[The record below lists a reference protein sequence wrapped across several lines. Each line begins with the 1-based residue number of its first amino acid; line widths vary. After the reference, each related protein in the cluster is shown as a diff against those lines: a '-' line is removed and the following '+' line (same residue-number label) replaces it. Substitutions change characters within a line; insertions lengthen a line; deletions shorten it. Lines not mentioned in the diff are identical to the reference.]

1 MSYRLRRTIL
11 DAQRAVV
18 PPTMLD
24 CGAHMLLY
32 FDEPQMMQRIGLQH
46 LLERFAATRVDLG
59 FGTSNDPKYQICAVQ
74 KRADCDVPDMLGV
87 SWPNRAR
94 ALQSVWQSKSTI
106 YFDVRCDPTMKEL
119 RPALERVRTLVKMA
133 RRLEHGNRSFG
144 MICVDQTEERRR
156 WSESD
161 LSYLD
166 QFVLGFL
173 SPIMALSRSCQSDS
187 RRSLTPAE
195 HAVVRL
201 ATLGM
206 SYKEIAAELHKSPN
220 TVDNQ
225 LRKIRERLGVRNQI
239 ELVRACANL

>member
-1 MSYRLRRTIL
+1 ML

-18 PPTMLD
+18 PPAMLD

-46 LLERFAATRVDLG
+46 LLERFAATRVELG
-59 FGTSNDPKYQICAVQ
+59 FGSPNDPKFQACAVQ
-74 KRADCDVPDMLGV
+74 RQADCDVPDVLGV
-87 SWPNRAR
+87 TWPNRDR
-94 ALQSVWQSKSTI
+94 GIRSVWQSKSTM
-106 YFDVRCDPTMKEL
+106 YFDIRSDPIMSEL
-119 RPALERVRTLVKMA
+119 RPMLERVRTRVSMA
-133 RRLEHGNRSFG
+133 RRLEYGNRSFG
-144 MICVDQTEERRR
+144 HICVDHTEERRR

-173 SPIMALSRSCQSDS
+173 SPIMAESRSCQSES
-187 RRSLTPAE
+187 RRSLTSAE
-195 HAVVRL
+195 RAVVRL

-206 SYKEIAAELHKSPN
+206 SYKEIAVELHKSPN

-225 LRKIRERLGVRNQI
+225 LRKVRKKFGVHNQI
-239 ELVRACANL
+239 ELVGACANFL